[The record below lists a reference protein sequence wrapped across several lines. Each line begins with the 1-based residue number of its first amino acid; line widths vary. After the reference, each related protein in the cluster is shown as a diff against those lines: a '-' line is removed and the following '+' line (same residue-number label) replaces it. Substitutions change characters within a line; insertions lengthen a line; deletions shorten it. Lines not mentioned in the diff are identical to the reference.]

1 MQEDPASKLSRHRRN
16 GLLVDTNLLLL
27 YFIGN
32 YDYATGYHL
41 VNESRYT
48 RGRYLPEDFDVLDAL
63 LEHFEIR
70 ITTPR
75 ILAEVSNLIN
85 TLPSGASRF
94 CIELLKN
101 TIPTLRER
109 NVPAIELARD
119 EAFLAFG
126 VADMSIVKVVASEP
140 CLTLTDDFKLT
151 GYMRE
156 NGMDVLNFHEIKY
169 SL

>member
-1 MQEDPASKLSRHRRN
+1 MQEDPAAKINRHRRT
-16 GLLVDTNLLLL
+16 GLLVDANLLLV

-48 RGRYLPEDFDVLDAL
+48 RGRYRPEDFEVLDAL
-63 LEHFEIR
+63 LKHFHVR
-70 ITTPR
+70 ITTPH

-85 TLPSGASRF
+85 TLPAGASQF
-94 CIELLKN
+94 CIELLRD
-101 TIPTLRER
+101 TIPVLQER
-109 NVPAIELARD
+109 SVSANDLVEGD
-119 EAFLAFG
+119 EFLVFG
-126 VADMSIVKVVASEP
+126 VADTSIIKAVASEP
-140 CLTLTDDFKLT
+140 CLTLTDDFKLS

-169 SL
+169 SF